1 MLNIDCLHL
10 CKICIYAVNWVK
22 ATQVLVSV
30 IKDHRKFGILSQK
43 QGPVMNGM
51 HDNINFKNTKSNKI
65 CLVDLLIC
73 TSKSTKCDYKLIP

>member
-1 MLNIDCLHL
+1 M
-10 CKICIYAVNWVK
+10 
-22 ATQVLVSV
+22 LVSV
-30 IKDHRKFGILSQK
+30 IKDHCKFGILSQK

-73 TSKSTKCDYKLIP
+73 TSKSTKCDYKLIPWPATPIDLHDLIKTSSVARKTI